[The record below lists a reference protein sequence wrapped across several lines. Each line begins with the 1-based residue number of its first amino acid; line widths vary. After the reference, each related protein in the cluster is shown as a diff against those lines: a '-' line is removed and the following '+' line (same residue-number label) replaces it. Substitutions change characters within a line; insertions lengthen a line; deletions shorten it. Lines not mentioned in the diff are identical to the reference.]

1 MEGFSG
7 KMRRLDEKYKD
18 LPRKACLVAAV
29 FGTAFISLKL
39 LPFLWPFVL
48 GYVFSL
54 LMRPLTRPFSKLF
67 SRLKRPERPATLLAM
82 LIVYGVIAFVVIL
95 LFKQMFVEGE
105 KLVKNIPGII
115 SWVQTTMKGWIE
127 RYVPDVM
134 EAQQEV
140 IYNRIDQI
148 TTTLIDAMQGLLSK
162 ATPVVASGAWST
174 VTGLPHAILFLVMTV
189 MSSFYFASDSGVIR
203 AYLIKLMPESV
214 ITRFDS
220 LSLSIGQAVIQQ
232 IKAQI
237 LISCALMVALVIGF
251 TVFQIEYALL
261 LGVVIGALD
270 VLPVI
275 GAGTFL
281 IPWGLFNLFANNISL
296 GVRILGMYVI
306 VVLIRQIIEPRI
318 VGKKLGLYPLITMLS
333 IYVGLRLMGFIGLI
347 AGPVAANI
355 CKVVLTGDAEIR
367 AEQRRQEALKG

>member
-7 KMRRLDEKYKD
+7 KMRRWDEKYKD
-18 LPRKACLVAAV
+18 LPRKVCLVAAV
-29 FGTAFISLKL
+29 FGTAFIALKL

-67 SRLKRPERPATLLAM
+67 SRFKRPERPATLLAM
-82 LIVYGVIAFVVIL
+82 LIVYGVIAFVVML

-115 SWVQTTMKGWIE
+115 AWVQTTMKGWIE
-127 RYVPDVM
+127 RYVPDAM

-148 TTTLIDAMQGLLSK
+148 TATLIDAMQGLLSK
-162 ATPVVASGAWST
+162 ATPMVASGAWST

-189 MSSFYFASDSGVIR
+189 MSSFYFTSDSGVIR

-261 LGVVIGALD
+261 LGVVIGVLD

-333 IYVGLRLMGFIGLI
+333 IYVGLRLMGFIGPI